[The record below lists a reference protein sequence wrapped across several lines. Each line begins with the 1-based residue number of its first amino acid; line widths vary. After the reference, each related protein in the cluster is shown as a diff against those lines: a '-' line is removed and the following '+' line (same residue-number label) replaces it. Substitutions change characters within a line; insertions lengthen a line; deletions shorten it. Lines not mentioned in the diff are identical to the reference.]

1 MRAKADLQLAKWLYC
16 GACCI
21 FIQILLG
28 GITRLT
34 GSGLSITEWQPLI
47 GFLPPMDTAQ
57 WNHSFN
63 QYKEIAQFKQVNSH
77 FGLVDYQMIFFW
89 EWLHRNWARMLGLIF
104 IIPFFVF
111 LFTGKIR
118 MKMLIQLTILF
129 LLGSLQAVI
138 GWIMVKS
145 GLNDTSI
152 AVNDV
157 KLAIHFITA
166 LLLLA
171 YTLWLAFK
179 LSIPPLTL
187 HYASGLKKLTG
198 FTLILIFLQLFYG
211 GLMAGSKAALAA
223 QTWPDIN
230 GHIIPPEF
238 YVTSLRSGTTYL
250 LTVQFIHRTLAYLIA
265 ILILLIYKKSIFLKA
280 QQFTTLLRPI
290 PLILVL
296 TQIVL
301 GIMTLLNTLG
311 PFYKFYALIHQ
322 GTGILL
328 MAAVLPI
335 FYLSHKKSVCE
346 RSL

>member
-34 GSGLSITEWQPLI
+34 GSGLSITEWQPLL
-47 GFLPPMDTAQ
+47 GFLPPMDTAE

-63 QYKEIAQFKQVNSH
+63 QYKEIAQFKQVNAH

-89 EWLHRNWARMLGLIF
+89 EWLHRNWARMLGLVF
-104 IIPFFVF
+104 IIPLFIF
-111 LFTGKIR
+111 LISGKIR
-118 MKMLIQLTILF
+118 MKMLIQLTLLF

-152 AVNDV
+152 AVDDV

-166 LLLLA
+166 LVLLA

-187 HYASGLKKLTG
+187 HHSAGLKNITG
-198 FTLILIFLQLFYG
+198 LTLIILFLQLFYG
-211 GLMAGSKAALAA
+211 GVMAGSKAALAA

-230 GHIIPPEF
+230 GHVIPPEF
-238 YVTSLRSGTTYL
+238 YIASLRSGTTYL
-250 LTVQFIHRTLAYLIA
+250 LMVQFIHRTLAYTIA
-265 ILILLIYKKSIFLKA
+265 ILIVLIYKKSGFLKA
-280 QQFTTLLRPI
+280 HQFTSSLRPM
-290 PLILVL
+290 PLVL
-296 TQIVL
+296 VL
-301 GIMTLLNTLG
+301 IQLFLGVMTLLNSLG
-311 PFYKFYALIHQ
+311 PSFKIYALVHQ

-328 MAAVLPI
+328 MVSVLSI
-335 FYLSHKKSVCE
+335 FYFSHKKSVCE
-346 RSL
+346 RSF